1 MFALVVAVMATAVA
15 GPIAVHVAAIAA
27 AAEVT
32 LITYR
37 YYLLLL
43 LVCHFTSNFLS
54 Q

>member
-43 LVCHFTSNFLS
+43 VCHYTCSNFLS